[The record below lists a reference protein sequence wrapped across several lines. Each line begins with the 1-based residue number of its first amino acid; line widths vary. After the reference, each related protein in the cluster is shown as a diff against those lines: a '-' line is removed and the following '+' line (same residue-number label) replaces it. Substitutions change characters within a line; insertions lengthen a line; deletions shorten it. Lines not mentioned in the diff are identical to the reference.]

1 MQTEIG
7 ERLIFFRFHMSIR
20 ILHQKMCL
28 KLFYEKKDK

>member
-7 ERLIFFRFHMSIR
+7 ERLKIFRLHMSVR

-28 KLFYEKKDK
+28 KLLYGKKDK